1 MNVPVNINVK
11 ISETDTAN
19 RIEQLIWFFDSLNNT
34 SGQLLQEIPPQKKK
48 TERILRGKK
57 GKEERQTSLSKKRGC
72 FLAVSHSH
80 YLKLMPPPLDLV
92 NISHMKMPQTKHLDI
107 IILLFK

>member
-34 SGQLLQEIPPQKKK
+34 SGQLLQEIPPPKKK
-48 TERILRGKK
+48 TENIK
-57 GKEERQTSLSKKRGC
+57 GEKREGRK
-72 FLAVSHSH
+72 A
-80 YLKLMPPPLDLV
+80 
-92 NISHMKMPQTKHLDI
+92 DI
-107 IILLFK
+107 AL